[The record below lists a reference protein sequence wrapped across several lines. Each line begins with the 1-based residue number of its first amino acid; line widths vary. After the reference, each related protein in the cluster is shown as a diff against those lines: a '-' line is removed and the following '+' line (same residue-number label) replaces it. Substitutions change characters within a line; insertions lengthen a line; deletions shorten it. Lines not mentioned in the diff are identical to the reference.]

1 MNTMR
6 RTSKASFTS
15 APWSSSCAIYE
26 TASSTYRQNVERAQK
41 RLDTVIQ
48 EIEKNVSPETII
60 TCGREVIA
68 GVPAEKY
75 SKRTYW
81 APKSELAPCWSSL
94 GLDRMLVKVGVNGT
108 GQRGSCLTVIL
119 KVEEEEIVL
128 FVYSEGVRPDALLVE
143 SPYSRKWREGLYVL
157 YPVRM

>member
-1 MNTMR
+1 
-6 RTSKASFTS
+6 
-15 APWSSSCAIYE
+15 
-26 TASSTYRQNVERAQK
+26 
-41 RLDTVIQ
+41 
-48 EIEKNVSPETII
+48 
-60 TCGREVIA
+60 
-68 GVPAEKY
+68 
-75 SKRTYW
+75 
-81 APKSELAPCWSSL
+81 
-94 GLDRMLVKVGVNGT
+94 MLVKVGVNGT